1 MKKILCFIYRNRNNV
16 KEFFAGIV
24 DEECAN
30 KKEKK
35 EKKRREEKEKKEES
49 SNEESSNESSEAPK
63 TSRIV
68 ALRLKKN

>member
-1 MKKILCFIYRNRNNV
+1 LILLAAPYVLKKILCFIYRNRNNV

-35 EKKRREEKEKKEES
+35 EKKEEKRKKKKKI
-49 SNEESSNESSEAPK
+49 AQMRKVQTKARRP
-63 TSRIV
+63 
-68 ALRLKKN
+68 LKHQE